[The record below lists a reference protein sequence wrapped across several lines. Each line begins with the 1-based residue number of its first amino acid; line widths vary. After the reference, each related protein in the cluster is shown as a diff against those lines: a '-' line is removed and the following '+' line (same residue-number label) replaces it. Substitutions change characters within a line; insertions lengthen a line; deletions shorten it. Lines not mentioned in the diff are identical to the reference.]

1 MILGLF
7 GLSGMATASVTI
19 ADGNDGI
26 NFAGEKL
33 TNDVDWHC
41 SEYPHLGD
49 NQHRRSKCILHW
61 KLNCRGDELIVV

>member
-33 TNDVDWHC
+33 TMTWTGTAVNTHIWVTTNI
-41 SEYPHLGD
+41 GD
-49 NQHRRSKCILHW
+49 PSAFCIGNSTAGGMNLS
-61 KLNCRGDELIVV
+61 